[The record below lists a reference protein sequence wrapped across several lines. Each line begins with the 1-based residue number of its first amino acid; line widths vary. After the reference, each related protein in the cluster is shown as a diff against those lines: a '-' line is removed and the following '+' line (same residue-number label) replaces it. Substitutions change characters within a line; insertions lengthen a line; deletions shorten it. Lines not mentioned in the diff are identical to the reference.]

1 MVFIQLYRCVQGSTR
16 PNDRDN
22 PNKQN
27 VRHSCTPDVS
37 SGISS
42 ANLFLSCRTPGI
54 HRFPDP
60 RANQHFQSGESKL
73 LATLHPPLP
82 FILVPHLSFLPHPL
96 FLLSFPSP
104 SPPPPSIPEVVT
116 RTDGLAWALDPNSHE
131 HLQNLQRSR
140 CHPRPLPLLPPPPP
154 SPPHPVTA
162 RTLQSKKTE
171 S

>member
-1 MVFIQLYRCVQGSTR
+1 MLGVVY
-16 PNDRDN
+16 
-22 PNKQN
+22 
-27 VRHSCTPDVS
+27 
-37 SGISS
+37 SS

-73 LATLHPPLP
+73 LATLHFLLP
-82 FILVPHLSFLPHPL
+82 FIFPSFITLSSSSRCSFLLSLLLPPL
-96 FLLSFPSP
+96 AAPSSSRCSFLLSFPSP
-104 SPPPPSIPEVVT
+104 SPPSPPIPEVVT

-140 CHPRPLPLLPPPPP
+140 RHPRPLPLLPPPPP
-154 SPPHPVTA
+154 SPPHPVIA